1 MTPGLILTR
10 LDQLVDLGFV
20 QAGDVKKSVLR
31 TRQAL
36 DAKNEMNQPDHPI
49 RLKAA
54 DQFFKL
60 VDLYPPKQP
69 EPVSDGRPIAVTIV
83 LTGADPR
90 AELQA
95 HGVRLHLSS
104 NGDDS
109 A

>member
-1 MTPGLILTR
+1 MAN
-10 LDQLVDLGFV
+10 DLGPGFCLKC
-20 QAGDVKKSVLR
+20 GEPFTTTL
-31 TRQAL
+31 AL
-36 DAKNEMNQPDHPI
+36 DTHQLGTGHEMDQPDHPI